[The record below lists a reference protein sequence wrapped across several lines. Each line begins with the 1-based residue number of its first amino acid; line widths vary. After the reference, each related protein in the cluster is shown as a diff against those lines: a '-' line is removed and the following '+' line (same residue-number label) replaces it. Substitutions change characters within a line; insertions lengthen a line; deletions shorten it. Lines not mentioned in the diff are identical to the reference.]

1 MDMIS
6 VWGGDDGL
14 QHHGSTDPLIILNT
28 LEYYG
33 IPQETAAPKLPEL
46 KAKMVEYA
54 KQHSSEVGEGL
65 EILPGVLPLLD
76 ALSRRNDV
84 IIGLVHTLWIL
95 WPAKRKYNI

>member
-1 MDMIS
+1 VVDRIWTS
-6 VWGGDDGL
+6 EAYVF
-14 QHHGSTDPLIILNT
+14 ILFVC
-28 LEYYG
+28 G
-33 IPQETAAPKLPEL
+33 IWQTAAPKLPEL

-84 IIGLVHTLWIL
+84 IIGLVHTLCIL
-95 WPAKRKYNI
+95 CPAKKIYNM

>member
-1 MDMIS
+1 MC
-6 VWGGDDGL
+6 
-14 QHHGSTDPLIILNT
+14 
-28 LEYYG
+28 G
-33 IPQETAAPKLPEL
+33 IWQTAAPKLPEL

-95 WPAKRKYNI
+95 WPAKNIYIYNALPIPASSFSTSVFFDDIAMCR

>member
-1 MDMIS
+1 MF
-6 VWGGDDGL
+6 
-14 QHHGSTDPLIILNT
+14 ILCVC
-28 LEYYG
+28 G
-33 IPQETAAPKLPEL
+33 IWQTAAPKLPEL

-95 WPAKRKYNI
+95 WPAKKKYNM